1 MHAHVVHVDTLMK
14 KGQYGQQTNSEELAK
29 SHEDI
34 QQQL

>member
-1 MHAHVVHVDTLMK
+1 MYARVVHVDTLMT